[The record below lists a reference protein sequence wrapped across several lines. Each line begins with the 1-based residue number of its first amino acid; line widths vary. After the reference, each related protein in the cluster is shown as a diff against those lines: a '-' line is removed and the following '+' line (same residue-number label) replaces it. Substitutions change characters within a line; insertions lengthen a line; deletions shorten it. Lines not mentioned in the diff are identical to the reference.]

1 MSVIGVLRMV
11 CQDFRCFLGLIGN
24 MGGPWGGPTIGVPGP
39 GTKGGRVSV
48 SVTCSADMVLGHDR
62 SDTSARET
70 HGIMLYLGSLDTL
83 LGRVW
88 RLTVLLDLVMAEL
101 PGLDRECCLSK
112 VSSVSV

>member
-1 MSVIGVLRMV
+1 
-11 CQDFRCFLGLIGN
+11 
-24 MGGPWGGPTIGVPGP
+24 
-39 GTKGGRVSV
+39 
-48 SVTCSADMVLGHDR
+48 
-62 SDTSARET
+62 
-70 HGIMLYLGSLDTL
+70 MLYLGSLDTL

>member
-1 MSVIGVLRMV
+1 MV

-62 SDTSARET
+62 SDTSAQET
-70 HGIMLYLGSLDTL
+70 HSIMLYCFTWATWTRSWAECGDSL
-83 LGRVW
+83 
-88 RLTVLLDLVMAEL
+88 
-101 PGLDRECCLSK
+101 CCWT
-112 VSSVSV
+112 